1 MSLAPRL
8 IAVALLASGALG
20 CDEGAVFV
28 TESDSAGA
36 DARGGDS
43 AGGTDTLPQ
52 GQVPDG
58 VTIPGP
64 GCGPPLT
71 GQETQAPSV
80 PWKGFVYGGKTYTC
94 NECPQGVRPNDG
106 QWRHIDGRTED
117 PDVPLD
123 DSYRERLTMSG
134 NTWTFHSDG
143 VDSATGA
150 FEEQTV
156 SGWYFCGDESEIPY
170 KGLVF
175 YTTEVAN
182 PGAFGWEEGI
192 VISADLFT
200 DGTGTGL
207 LFVWRDG
214 ISPPPGIQD
223 VYCRIGTTVTVP
235 ASDDGSTPATQK
247 ACTDPF
253 AQ

>member
-1 MSLAPRL
+1 MRPIALL
-8 IAVALLASGALG
+8 IALMLALLTPALAQAQAYPNFYARQDG
-20 CDEGAVFV
+20 CP
-28 TESDSAGA
+28 A
-36 DARGGDS
+36 DGGDNYMFLS
-43 AGGTDTLPQ
+43 EVIPLVDAIPEQPNANAG
-52 GQVPDG
+52 
-58 VTIPGP
+58 
-64 GCGPPLT
+64 
-71 GQETQAPSV
+71 
-80 PWKGFVYGGKTYTC
+80 
-94 NECPQGVRPNDG
+94 
-106 QWRHIDGRTED
+106 
-117 PDVPLD
+117 
-123 DSYRERLTMSG
+123 
-134 NTWTFHSDG
+134 
-143 VDSATGA
+143 
-150 FEEQTV
+150 
-156 SGWYFCGDESEIPY
+156 
-170 KGLVF
+170 VF